1 MNNTFIPQ
9 AVDIVKQ
16 AIDLDNA
23 GRLRGDYLS
32 VYRSIDHTTDLPSD
46 RCVDHSDADAAA
58 MLLLQVNMKRR

>member
-32 VYRSIDHTTDLPSD
+32 VYRSIDHTTDLLID
-46 RCVDHSDADAAA
+46 RCVDHSDVDAAA
-58 MLLLQVNMKRR
+58 VLLQVNMKRR